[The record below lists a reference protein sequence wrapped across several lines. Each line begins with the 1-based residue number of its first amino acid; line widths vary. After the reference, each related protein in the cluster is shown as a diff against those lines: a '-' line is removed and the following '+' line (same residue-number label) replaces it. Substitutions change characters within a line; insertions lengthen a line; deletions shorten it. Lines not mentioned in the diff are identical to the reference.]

1 MDMRVTI
8 KPGESPAQTIDET
21 RPRPP
26 RRKLILRLTIMALL
40 LLVVLGGL
48 YGFDLFRQ
56 KMIAQFFANNLPLPT
71 PVSAVVVTSE
81 SMTEYLDGIGSVVAV
96 HQVSVAPE
104 VSGRVTEILF
114 ESGAEVKAG
123 DPLLQLNDDPERA
136 DLANFQALA
145 NLAEVTLGRSHKL
158 ASQQFMA
165 QQTVDQNRSELQ
177 VAQANIARTQAMI
190 AQKLIR
196 APFAGQL
203 GVRQVDVGQ
212 YLSAGTPIVTLTDL
226 DTLHVN
232 FTIPEQARSALAVG
246 QPVEFR
252 VDAFQSR
259 VFKAILTTIEPQI
272 DPATRNI
279 KVQATLDNPGHL
291 LLPGMFAAARIQ
303 LPAQPNIVT
312 APETAIDY
320 TAYGESVFLLRE
332 DGTGKDGKP
341 RYKAVQ
347 TFVKTGARRDGK
359 VAILDG
365 VKVGDLVV
373 NAGQVKLQ
381 NGAEVVVTGPGEL
394 WKPSTTPNN

>member
-1 MDMRVTI
+1 MDMRVTT
-8 KPGESPAQTIDET
+8 KPGEPPAGTADEA
-21 RPRPP
+21 RQRPP
-26 RRKLILRLTIMALL
+26 RRKLILRLAIMALL

-48 YGFDLFRQ
+48 YGYDLFRQ
-56 KMIAQFFANNLPLPT
+56 KMIAQFFANNVPPPT
-71 PVSAVVVTSE
+71 PVSAVAVTSE
-81 SMTEYLDGIGSVVAV
+81 SMPEYLEGIGSVVAV

-104 VSGRVTEILF
+104 VNGRITKILF
-114 ESGAEVKAG
+114 DSGAEVKAG
-123 DPLLQLNDDPERA
+123 DPLLQLNDEPERA

-145 NLAEVTLGRSHKL
+145 NLAQVTLGRSHKL

-165 QQTVDQNRSELQ
+165 QQTVDQNQSEFQ
-177 VAQANIARTQAMI
+177 VAQANIARIQAMI

-196 APFAGQL
+196 APFGGQL

-212 YLSAGTPIVTLTDL
+212 YLSAGTAIVTLTDL

-232 FTIPEQARSALAVG
+232 FTIPEHARAALAVG

-252 VDAFQSR
+252 VDAFQNR
-259 VFKAILTTIEPQI
+259 TFKATLTTIEPQI

-279 KVQATLDNPGHL
+279 KIQATLDNPGHL
-291 LLPGMFAAARIQ
+291 LLPGMFAAARVQ
-303 LPAQPNIVT
+303 LPAQSNILT

-341 RYKAVQ
+341 KYKAVQ
-347 TFVKTGARRDGK
+347 TFVKTGTRQDGK

-365 VKVGDLVV
+365 VKAGDLVV
-373 NAGQVKLQ
+373 NAGQIKLQ
-381 NGAEVVVTGPGEL
+381 NGVEVVVTGTGEL
-394 WKPSTTPNN
+394 LKPSTTPIN

>member
-1 MDMRVTI
+1 MDMRVTT
-8 KPGESPAQTIDET
+8 KPGESPAGTADEAHQ
-21 RPRPP
+21 RPP
-26 RRKLILRLTIMALL
+26 RRKLILRLAIMALL

-48 YGFDLFRQ
+48 YGYDLFRQ
-56 KMIAQFFANNLPLPT
+56 KMIAQFFASNAPPPT
-71 PVSAVVVTSE
+71 PVSAVAVTSE
-81 SMTEYLDGIGSVVAV
+81 SMPEYLEGIGSVVAV

-104 VSGRVTEILF
+104 VNGRITNILF
-114 ESGAEVKAG
+114 ESGAAVKAG

-145 NLAEVTLGRSHKL
+145 NLAQITFGRSHKL

-165 QQTVDQNRSELQ
+165 QQTVDQNQSELQ
-177 VAQANIARTQAMI
+177 VAQANIARIQAMI

-196 APFAGQL
+196 APFGGQL

-212 YLSAGTPIVTLTDL
+212 YLSAGTAIVTLTDL

-232 FTIPEQARSALAVG
+232 FTIPEHARSALAVG

-252 VDAFQSR
+252 VDAFQNR
-259 VFKAILTTIEPQI
+259 TFKATLTTIEPQI

-279 KVQATLDNPGHL
+279 KIQATLDNPGHL
-291 LLPGMFAAARIQ
+291 LLPGMFADARVQ
-303 LPAQPNIVT
+303 LPAQSDILT

-341 RYKAVQ
+341 KYKAVQ
-347 TFVKTGARRDGK
+347 TFVKTGTRQDGK
-359 VAILDG
+359 VAILEG
-365 VKVGDLVV
+365 VKAGDLVV

-381 NGAEVVVTGPGEL
+381 NGVEVIVTGPGEL
-394 WKPSTTPNN
+394 LKPSTTPIN